1 MTDSDALIGQT
12 VSHYRIGEKLGV
24 GGMGVVYKARDSRL
38 DRALALKLLPETLAQ
53 QPQALERFR
62 REARA
67 ASALNHPGICTIYDI
82 GEQDGRAFIAME
94 FIDGETLRSHIH
106 GKALP
111 LEEVLK
117 LGIQIAEALD
127 AAHAEGIIHRDI
139 KPANIF
145 VTKRGQAKVLDFGLA
160 KLVPK
165 GLATADAD
173 SGGESPDSNSI
184 VGVISGTP
192 SYMSPE
198 QVRGDDL
205 DPRTD
210 IFSLGL
216 VLYEMATGR
225 RAFGGGSGGAIIE
238 AVLTR
243 TPVPVR
249 SINPD
254 IPTRL
259 EGIIDKAL
267 HKDRSQRYQH
277 AADMLADL
285 QQLKRDIDS
294 GRIDREGDTESVL
307 LSNTSSS
314 SSIAKRRSRTS
325 TVQTGALRPERVSKV
340 IGSLA
345 VLPFENVSRDPENEY
360 LSDGIPGSLINILA
374 TVPRLRVI
382 AQSTVFRYKGRRI
395 DPQVV
400 GRELNVRAVL
410 TGRMM
415 QSGGSLRIGTE
426 LVDVAFCPRQL

>member
-1 MTDSDALIGQT
+1 
-12 VSHYRIGEKLGV
+12 
-24 GGMGVVYKARDSRL
+24 
-38 DRALALKLLPETLAQ
+38 
-53 QPQALERFR
+53 
-62 REARA
+62 
-67 ASALNHPGICTIYDI
+67 
-82 GEQDGRAFIAME
+82 ME

-111 LEEVLK
+111 LEEILK

-165 GLATADAD
+165 GLASADPD
-173 SGGESPDSNSI
+173 FGGESSDSNSI
-184 VGVISGTP
+184 VGIISGTP

-225 RAFGGGSGGAIIE
+225 QAFGGGTGGAIIE

-243 TPVPVR
+243 PPVSVR

-254 IPTRL
+254 IPPRL
-259 EGIIDKAL
+259 EEIIDKAL
-267 HKDRSQRYQH
+267 HKDRDQRYQH

-285 QQLKRDIDS
+285 QRLKRDTDS
-294 GRIDREGDTESVL
+294 GRRDREGDAESVL
-307 LSNTSSS
+307 TSTTGPLSSTG
-314 SSIAKRRSRTS
+314 KRRSRTS
-325 TVQTGALRPERVSKV
+325 TAQTGAAPPSSSLKDHWLACGFAFRER
-340 IGSLA
+340 
-345 VLPFENVSRDPENEY
+345 
-360 LSDGIPGSLINILA
+360 
-374 TVPRLRVI
+374 
-382 AQSTVFRYKGRRI
+382 
-395 DPQVV
+395 
-400 GRELNVRAVL
+400 
-410 TGRMM
+410 
-415 QSGGSLRIGTE
+415 
-426 LVDVAFCPRQL
+426 